1 MTSWFMVS
9 PPHGIV
15 ISALRDAVI
24 QFWRENEYTRE
35 YFWLHRLF
43 AKIVSSND
51 TAIQKAFE
59 PRTAVTAG
67 PYLCHHLI
75 DPKVPPDLPML
86 KIKNCNKE
94 LREGDAL
101 EAAWEYFQE
110 VNRRYAQDQR
120 SVEWSE
126 LPELP

>member
-24 QFWRENEYTRE
+24 QFWKENEYTRE

-43 AKIVSSND
+43 AKIMSSND
-51 TAIQKAFE
+51 TAIHKAFE

-67 PYLCHHLI
+67 PYLCHHLR

-94 LREGDAL
+94 LRDSVLAKVKKLYGNE
-101 EAAWEYFQE
+101 
-110 VNRRYAQDQR
+110 NR
-120 SVEWSE
+120 
-126 LPELP
+126 